1 LRSVFV
7 LYPNNSD
14 RFYFITGD
22 LLLLFSDDLLL
33 PKTAGAKLLFTQI
46 ERTKERWKDGTIEV
60 KSWGNTERQTPNAER
75 PQAKR

>member
-1 LRSVFV
+1 LLSLRSVFV

-33 PKTAGAKLLFTQI
+33 PKTAGAKLLFTPFFFSPHLQKPI
-46 ERTKERWKDGTIEV
+46 E
-60 KSWGNTERQTPNAER
+60 NP
-75 PQAKR
+75 